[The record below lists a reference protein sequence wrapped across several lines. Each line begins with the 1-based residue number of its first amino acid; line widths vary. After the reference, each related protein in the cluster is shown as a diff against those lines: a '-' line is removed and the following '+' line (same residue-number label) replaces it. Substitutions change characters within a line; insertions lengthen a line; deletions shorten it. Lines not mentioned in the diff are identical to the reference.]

1 MKKVKQI
8 HFKSKIGCKQCFIM
22 TRMSD
27 NSEFS
32 VPAGGA
38 GIL

>member
-8 HFKSKIGCKQCFIM
+8 YFKSKIGCKKCFI
-22 TRMSD
+22 MSD

-32 VPAGGA
+32 VSAGGA
-38 GIL
+38 GIF